1 MQQENSGDIHFLNDR
16 PTIELET
23 AIAICGTARRLADIL
38 GVKERIIFF
47 WRKRHGGLLPPD
59 RYEQLYGLQELK
71 RFKSRAGKVP
81 NLSAGKL

>member
-16 PTIELET
+16 PTIDLTT
-23 AIAICGTARRLADIL
+23 AIAMCGTARALADVL

-47 WRKRHGGLLPPD
+47 WRKRHNGLLPPE

-71 RFKSRAGKVP
+71 RWKSKAGKLP
-81 NLSAGKL
+81 NLSARKS